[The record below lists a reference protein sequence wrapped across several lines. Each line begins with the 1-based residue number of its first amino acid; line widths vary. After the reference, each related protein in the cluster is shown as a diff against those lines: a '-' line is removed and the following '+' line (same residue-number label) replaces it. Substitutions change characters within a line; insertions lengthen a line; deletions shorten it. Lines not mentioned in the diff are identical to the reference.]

1 MIYEYRCDKCEK
13 VNEFQMKMSDPHPV
27 VCPSC
32 NAQGSLERI
41 ISRTSF
47 ALKVS
52 GWYTTDYKRSS
63 GSSGGG
69 SGSSSSGASMS
80 GSNTTSCDAQAAAG
94 TACGGGAC
102 AVKAE
107 A

>member
-1 MIYEYRCDKCEK
+1 MIYEYRCGKCES

-27 VCPSC
+27 TCPSC
-32 NAQGSLERI
+32 NSEGTLERI

-47 ALKVS
+47 ALKGS
-52 GWYTTDYKRSS
+52 GWYTTDYKRAAAPAATPAPA
-63 GSSGGG
+63 
-69 SGSSSSGASMS
+69 ASAPA
-80 GSNTTSCDAQAAAG
+80 SCEAKVAAG

-102 AVKAE
+102 AAKPE